1 MDVQRYDLVV
11 IGAGPAGEKGAVQ
24 AAYFGKR
31 VAIIEEASPGGAV
44 CHTGALPSKTLRE
57 TALMLSGFKA
67 RDLYGADLSLRRS
80 ATVSDLLYHE
90 RNVRTAYQDS
100 VEENLAR
107 HGVDIHVGGG
117 SFDDIDTVRV
127 TPVEG
132 ANYCLRGDKILIA
145 AGSSPSRPTTFPFD
159 SLRVW
164 DSDDVI
170 GLSFMP
176 DRMAIVGGG
185 IIGAEYACTFAAL
198 GIDVT
203 LIDGRTVLF
212 PFVDDDVRQ
221 ILERQMRALGVE
233 LIQEDRVTECTATD
247 DGVSMRL
254 ASGRK
259 YGGDAVLVA
268 AGRRGKTATLMLANA
283 GLTATEKGTIPV
295 NEFFQTA
302 VPHIYAAGDVV
313 GFPALA
319 STSMEQARLA
329 VVHAFDLKY
338 KESVGPV
345 LPMGIFTIPEIGIAG
360 QTEAALEEAGTDY
373 VVGRAYYSQNARGR
387 IIGDSEG
394 MLKLIFRPDDMGL
407 IGVSVIG
414 EAATEVVHVGLM
426 ALMMEA
432 TSEVF
437 IEMCFNYPTLGQL
450 YKYATYDAMGAL
462 QRRGRG
468 STSHAYGRPVEARP
482 PGSLNNA

>member
-1 MDVQRYDLVV
+1 MQAQHYDLVV
-11 IGAGPAGEKGAVQ
+11 IGAGPAGEKGAAQ

-31 VAIIEEASPGGAV
+31 VAVIEEAAPGGAV
-44 CHTGALPSKTLRE
+44 CHTGTLPSKTLRE

-67 RDLYGADLSLRRS
+67 RDLYGADLSLRRN
-80 ATVSDLLYHE
+80 ATVQDLLFHE
-90 RNVRTAYQDS
+90 RNVRTAHQES
-100 VEENLAR
+100 IEENLAR
-107 HGVDIHVGGG
+107 HGVDIHSGVG
-117 SFDDIDTVRV
+117 SFDDQHTLRV
-127 TPVEG
+127 SPRGG
-132 ANYCLRGDKILIA
+132 APYRLEAENILIA
-145 AGSSPSRPTTFPFD
+145 VGSSPSRPATFPFD
-159 SLRVW
+159 TPRVW

-170 GLSFMP
+170 ELPFMP
-176 DRMAIVGGG
+176 ERMAIVGGG

-212 PFVDDDVRQ
+212 PFVDEDVRE

-233 LIQEDRVTECTATD
+233 LIQEDRVTECTVTD
-247 DGVSMRL
+247 DGVTMRL
-254 ASGRK
+254 QSGGQ
-259 YGGDAVLVA
+259 YQGDAVLVA
-268 AGRRGKTATLMLANA
+268 AGRRGKTRSLKLGNA
-283 GLTATEKGTIPV
+283 GLVANKNGTVPV
-295 NEFFQTA
+295 NERFQTR

-338 KESVGPV
+338 KKSVGPV

-360 QTEAALEEAGTDY
+360 QTEQTLKNAAEDY

-394 MLKLIFRPDDMGL
+394 MLKLIFRPDDMTL
-407 IGVSVIG
+407 MGVSVIG
-414 EAATEVVHVGLM
+414 EGATELVHVGLM

-432 TSEVF
+432 KSEVF
-437 IEMCFNYPTLGQL
+437 IETCFNYPTLGQL
-450 YKYATYDAMGAL
+450 YKYATYDAMGEL
-462 QRRGRG
+462 QRRGNRLHD
-468 STSHAYGRPVEARP
+468 SEQARVNLRTITA
-482 PGSLNNA
+482 G